1 MPQHRSRHTHPLG
14 HRPAPRQ
21 IGRLFAL
28 LGLALT
34 SCSALQEPPPA
45 SFGPMGPAHS
55 PAEQHARTFEALW
68 TRLET
73 DYLYFDDASV
83 DWNALHD
90 RYLSRV
96 SSEPSEDGFVEAI
109 RDLQAELPTG
119 ALSWESRTERIAA
132 DITDTSTY
140 AGIGAFV
147 AFAAEPEPRVI
158 ILSVMDG
165 SPAHKSGLRAHD
177 SILAVD
183 GEKIRAEEGL
193 GVIDRIRGPADSLVR
208 LQIHTPGREDR
219 TVTVKRG
226 QLSGEARLAFGII
239 PGTDVGHLVFPA
251 AGYSG
256 LADEVV
262 EGLTKLTTNRRLAG
276 LILDLRIARSVQGWP
291 LQELF
296 GIFGD
301 GSVGEFY
308 DRDQRQLVRIRGQ
321 DVLSSQTVPLVILV
335 GEHTSGFPE
344 ILAAGLQAT
353 GRATVVGG
361 RTSAAVETSLAS
373 YLPDGSRL
381 LIESASFRL
390 LDGTEIGRTGV
401 VPSLEIESGWDQI
414 LPDEDPVLDA
424 ALEVL
429 LRSE

>member
-1 MPQHRSRHTHPLG
+1 MPQHPSQRTCPSG
-14 HRPAPRQ
+14 HRPAPLEIR
-21 IGRLFAL
+21 RLFAL

-165 SPAHKSGLRAHD
+165 SPARGAGIAPGDL
-177 SILAVD
+177 L
-183 GEKIRAEEGL
+183 L
-193 GVIDRIRGPADSLVR
+193 GANGNPVETLDDLQRVMVLGQPADL
-208 LQIHTPGREDR
+208 
-219 TVTVKRG
+219 
-226 QLSGEARLAFGII
+226 
-239 PGTDVGHLVFPA
+239 
-251 AGYSG
+251 
-256 LADEVV
+256 
-262 EGLTKLTTNRRLAG
+262 
-276 LILDLRIARSVQGWP
+276 
-291 LQELF
+291 
-296 GIFGD
+296 
-301 GSVGEFY
+301 
-308 DRDQRQLVRIRGQ
+308 
-321 DVLSSQTVPLVILV
+321 
-335 GEHTSGFPE
+335 
-344 ILAAGLQAT
+344 
-353 GRATVVGG
+353 
-361 RTSAAVETSLAS
+361 
-373 YLPDGSRL
+373 
-381 LIESASFRL
+381 
-390 LDGTEIGRTGV
+390 
-401 VPSLEIESGWDQI
+401 
-414 LPDEDPVLDA
+414 

-429 LRSE
+429 RGGGRRTLEIRPRPRAAA